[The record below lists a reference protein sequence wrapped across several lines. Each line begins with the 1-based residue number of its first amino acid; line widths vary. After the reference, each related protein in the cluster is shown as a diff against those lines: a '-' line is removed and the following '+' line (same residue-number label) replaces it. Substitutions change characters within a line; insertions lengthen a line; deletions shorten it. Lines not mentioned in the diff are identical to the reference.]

1 MMDQLS
7 IPEVI
12 PQNTSDTTSTPHPD
26 TTPQISQEPT
36 TTPKPLTAERSGHL
50 TTNTKN

>member
-12 PQNTSDTTSTPHPD
+12 PRMPLTPLQQL
-26 TTPQISQEPT
+26 PQISQEPT
-36 TTPKPLTAERSGHL
+36 TTLKPLTAETSGCL
-50 TTNTKN
+50 TSNAKN

>member
-12 PQNTSDTTSTPHPD
+12 PRTSLVPPQHPHPD
-26 TTPQISQEPT
+26 ATPLISQEPT
-36 TTPKPLTAERSGHL
+36 TTPKPLMA
-50 TTNTKN
+50 